1 MKTARETWD
10 SLVIVNANGEMVTE
24 AIEARDAEW
33 RRLVEEAQ
41 AETRRVNNEAQLR
54 LAAVGTAAE
63 EAQAERDGFKERC
76 NAYERALHKSGVTIA
91 QVATIAAERDRLK
104 GELAEA
110 IGALGD
116 LNAGCV
122 KLEGE
127 LAEARRL
134 LRETPMAESAMRTTW
149 HIQRDAFLAATPAE
163 QAQAERENLTA
174 QVRQLMA
181 ERDRL
186 KGELAEALEN
196 IERMKTRYDEVVMEA
211 DVLETD
217 RNKWKKQRVD
227 VGIAYDLFRVNHK
240 GQGCGRREEADSIP
254 AEQAQGEGAKRY
266 VACAGTCGRRVM
278 VYPGEDPV
286 WHCGNAHCQ
295 IRTAAPDGHHRSSR
309 EASMS
314 PQTENYAEEVRMP
327 VDSDAQRHNNG
338 LLARVNALLDALTA
352 RLDRITS
359 PPPPRPFVSEVKRH
373 WDDPAVRDNFVD
385 ATLDDHGSRLR
396 DLEWRFKAAHAVPPI
411 AGGAKP

>member
-1 MKTARETWD
+1 MKTLETARAEAESIATRWVPAHMTAR
-10 SLVIVNANGEMVTE
+10 SGLVDDIAAALLGAALVGFGDGQDEG
-24 AIEARDAEW
+24 RS
-33 RRLVEEAQ
+33 LVEEAQ
-41 AETRRVNNEAQLR
+41 ADAKHWQEQVEMLSAVGTGVLTEQSTELEAAQADAKSWMERSIAIQKQEEQAEHELDRLKGELAEARRLISEAFPNVRDDGLSAKLRAFVTIWPSAAATPAEQAQGEGAKHSSDCAQLR

-63 EAQAERDGFKERC
+63 EAQAERD
-76 NAYERALHKSGVTIA
+76 
-91 QVATIAAERDRLK
+91 RLV
-104 GELAEA
+104 GEL
-110 IGALGD
+110 
-116 LNAGCV
+116 V
-122 KLEGE
+122 
-127 LAEARRL
+127 EARHDLGYYR
-134 LRETPMAESAMRTTW
+134 RNFPGHCIPRPV
-149 HIQRDAFLAATPAE
+149 AATP
-163 QAQAERENLTA
+163 
-174 QVRQLMA
+174 
-181 ERDRL
+181 D
-186 KGELAEALEN
+186 
-196 IERMKTRYDEVVMEA
+196 
-211 DVLETD
+211 
-217 RNKWKKQRVD
+217 
-227 VGIAYDLFRVNHK
+227 
-240 GQGCGRREEADSIP
+240 
-254 AEQAQGEGAKRY
+254 EQAQGEAAKRY